1 MDMDV
6 DEASAPKEEK
16 PILVILVGAPGSGKS
31 TFCEQVISSST
42 RSWVRVC
49 QDTIGNGKAGSKAQC
64 LSSASRALKDGKG
77 VFIDRCNLDREQRS
91 EFIKLGSGSQID
103 VHAVV
108 LDLPAKLCISRSVK
122 RTGHEGNLQGG
133 KAAAVVNRMLQNK
146 ELPKLSEG
154 FNRITFCQ
162 NESDVKNAINTYSTL
177 GPLDSLPRGCFGQ
190 KNPDSKIQVGI
201 MKFLKKAEVPPA
213 AASRENGS
221 GDTTSQTLGKN
232 SSCCKDKETLSS
244 IPENAKLETKEVEC
258 QAVSSVGSHANLV
271 PVDDIPTLAFPS
283 ISTSDFQ
290 FNHDKA
296 ADIIVEKVAEFSNKF
311 RNARLVLV
319 DLSHK
324 SKILSL
330 VKAKVAEKNID
341 TQKFFTHVGDITHL
355 YSRGDL
361 RCNVIA
367 NAANWRLKPGGGGVN
382 AAIFNAAGPELESAT
397 KEKVKSLSPGNAVV
411 VPLPSSSPLFTRE
424 GVTHVI
430 HVLGPNMNP
439 QRPNCLNNDYN
450 KGCKI
455 LQDAY
460 TSLFEGFASIVRNSP
475 GQQPVGKGE
484 NLERKSLE
492 LQGKSDCSSRNYFTN
507 TDQKSKRDADH
518 GSEKCKKY
526 KGTQDD
532 VGLTST
538 DTRDE
543 KVDSE
548 HRKTE
553 RSMSKAW
560 GSWAQALHQIAMHPE
575 KHKDDLLEISEDVVV
590 LNDMYPKARKHVLVL
605 ARTGGLD
612 CLADVQ
618 KEHLPLLK
626 KMHDMGLKWA
636 EKFFNEN
643 ASLVFRLGYHSAPSM
658 QQLHLHVISQDF
670 ESTHL
675 KNKKHWNSFNTTF
688 FRDSADVM
696 NEISSDGKATLKNDD
711 KLLSMELRCHRCRSA
726 HPNIPRLKSHISNCR
741 SPFPAYLLQN
751 GRLVNA
757 PGKPLDNVQ

>member
-6 DEASAPKEEK
+6 DETSAPKEGK
-16 PILVILVGAPGSGKS
+16 TVLVILVGAPGSGKS
-31 TFCEQVISSST
+31 TFCEDVMSSST
-42 RSWVRVC
+42 RPWVRVC
-49 QDTIGNGKAGSKAQC
+49 QDTIANGKAGNKAQC
-64 LSSASRALKDGKG
+64 LSSADRALKDGKS
-77 VFIDRCNLDREQRS
+77 VFIDRCNLDKEQRS
-91 EFIKLGSGSQID
+91 EFIKLGGGPQID

-122 RTGHEGNLQGG
+122 RSGHEGNLQGG

-177 GPLDSLPRGCFGQ
+177 GPLDSLPHGCFGQ

-201 MKFLKKAEVPPA
+201 MKFLKKAEVPLA
-213 AASRENGS
+213 ATSRECGI
-221 GDTTSQTLGKN
+221 GDPTSQTPGKN
-232 SSCCKDKETLSS
+232 NSCSKDKETLSS
-244 IPENAKLETKEVEC
+244 IPDNANIETKEVEG
-258 QAVSSVGSHANLV
+258 QAGGSAGSHASQVSL
-271 PVDDIPTLAFPS
+271 DDIPTLAFPS

-290 FNHDKA
+290 FNHEKA
-296 ADIIVEKVAEFSNKF
+296 SDIIVEKVAEFSNKF

-330 VKAKVAEKNID
+330 VKAKLVGKNID
-341 TQKFFTHVGDITHL
+341 NQKFFTHVGDITHL
-355 YSRGDL
+355 YSRGGL

-367 NAANWRLKPGGGGVN
+367 NAANWRLKPGGGG
-382 AAIFNAAGPELESAT
+382 PELESAT
-397 KEKVKSLSPGNAVV
+397 KEKVKSLWPGNAAV

-460 TSLFEGFASIVRNSP
+460 TSLFEGFASIVRNQP
-475 GQQPVGKGE
+475 RQPVGKNE

-492 LQGKSDCSSRNYFTN
+492 LPVQSDYSRNHFTN

-518 GSEKCKKY
+518 GSEKNKKY
-526 KGTQDD
+526 KGTQDGF
-532 VGLTST
+532 GLTFT
-538 DTRDE
+538 DSRDE

-548 HRKTE
+548 HRRTE
-553 RSMSKAW
+553 GSKSKAW

-575 KHKDDLLEISEDVVV
+575 KHKGDLLEISEDIVV
-590 LNDMYPKARKHVLVL
+590 LNDVYHKAQKHVLVL
-605 ARTGGLD
+605 SRTGGLD

-618 KEHLPLLK
+618 EEHLHLLK
-626 KMHDMGLKWA
+626 KMHDVGLKWA
-636 EKFFNEN
+636 EKFLNEN
-643 ASLVFRLGYHSAPSM
+643 DSLVFRLGYHSAPSM
-658 QQLHLHVISQDF
+658 RQLHLHVISQDF
-670 ESTHL
+670 DSTHL
-675 KNKKHWNSFNTTF
+675 KNKKHWNSFNTAF
-688 FRDSADVM
+688 FRDSVDVM
-696 NEISSDGKATLKNDD
+696 DEISRHGKATLKDDD
-711 KLLSMELRCHRCRSA
+711 KVLSMELRCHRCRSA
-726 HPNIPRLKSHISNCR
+726 HPNIPRLKSHIGSCQ
-741 SPFPAYLLQN
+741 SPFPAFLLQN
-751 GRLVNA
+751 GRLVHA
-757 PGKPLDNVQ
+757 PGEPRNNIL